1 MTTQIRVLGPGC
13 ARCQRLYENTT
24 KAVAEMG
31 LDANVEKV
39 DDIGEIVRRGIL
51 ATPALVVDEELVL
64 AGHVPSTDTLREVL
78 AGRRQSHATDVGSPA
93 VGAIPSDDGLRS
105 DPSA

>member
-13 ARCQRLYENTT
+13 ARCQKLYENTT
-24 KAVAEMG
+24 EAIAELG
-31 LDANVEKV
+31 LDAHVEKV

-64 AGHVPSTDTLREVL
+64 AGHVASIPTLREVL
-78 AGRRQSHATDVGSPA
+78 SGRS
-93 VGAIPSDDGLRS
+93 
-105 DPSA
+105 

>member
-13 ARCQRLYENTT
+13 ARCQKLYENTT
-24 KAVAEMG
+24 EAIAELG
-31 LDANVEKV
+31 LDAHVAKV

-64 AGHVPSTDTLREVL
+64 AGHVASIPTLREVL
-78 AGRRQSHATDVGSPA
+78 SGKQ
-93 VGAIPSDDGLRS
+93 
-105 DPSA
+105 